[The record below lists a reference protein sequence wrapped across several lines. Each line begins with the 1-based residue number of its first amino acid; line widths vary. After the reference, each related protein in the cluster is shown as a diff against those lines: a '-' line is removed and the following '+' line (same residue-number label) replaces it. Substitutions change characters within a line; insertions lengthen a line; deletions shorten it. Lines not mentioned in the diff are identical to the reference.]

1 MGLRFWLALA
11 AASCFGA
18 AQAQASLA
26 PGENIV
32 GRWAPQPDCRAP
44 GFSYVT
50 TNDGVQHVVRDGER
64 VYRTPVR
71 IELEDDVVRVE
82 IDEKIFT
89 FRLPTRDTLQALRFT
104 DTRNGLSAA
113 LRPRIW
119 YRCGQE
125 EE

>member
-1 MGLRFWLALA
+1 MRLRFWFALA
-11 AASCFGA
+11 AASCFGG
-18 AQAQASLA
+18 AQALASLA
-26 PGENIV
+26 PNENIV
-32 GRWAPQPDCRAP
+32 GRWSPQPDCRAP

-50 TNDGVQHVVRDGER
+50 TNDGVQRVVRDGDR

-71 IELEDDVVRVE
+71 IEVDDDVVRVE

-113 LRPRIW
+113 LRQRIW
-119 YRCGQE
+119 YRCRQDEG
-125 EE
+125 